1 MSKTSRTLVCVL
13 VVVLV
18 FLSVSNV
25 FLYNRTS
32 DLSKENNELMVRS
45 EMPLILAQLE
55 SQVDSELWRLDENLL
70 ASCQQLSSTGLVGT
84 QASAI
89 LTSLV
94 ASDSFIVNAAT
105 IDKNDVIVAVEPAK
119 YSSIEGADISDQE
132 QSIRL
137 QKTMRPVMSNMIRL
151 VEGFDGVVMAAPIF
165 TVDKVFIGFLSIVIE
180 PSVLLEAVA
189 TQVLN
194 GTSYTAWAMQ
204 IDGRIIYDHDPVQ
217 QGKMLF
223 SDPIYKDY
231 PELLTLGRKISAE
244 RSGYG
249 TYQYYKTLESGQVVK
264 KEAYWTTIGAYD
276 TEWRLVIIHLMTE

>member
-1 MSKTSRTLVCVL
+1 MSKTNRTLVCVL
-13 VVVLV
+13 VLVLV

-25 FLYNRTS
+25 FLYNRTA

-55 SQVDSELWRLDENLL
+55 AQVDSELWKLDESLL
-70 ASCQQLSSTGLVGT
+70 ASCQQFSSTGLEGT
-84 QASAI
+84 QARAI
-89 LTSLV
+89 LNSLV

-105 IDKNDVIVAVEPAK
+105 IDKNDVIVAVESAK

-151 VEGFDGVVMAAPIF
+151 VEGFDGVVMVAPIF
-165 TVDKVFIGFLSIVIE
+165 TIDKVFIGSLSIVIE

-204 IDGRIIYDHDPVQ
+204 IDGKIIYDHDPAS
-217 QGKMLF
+217 KERCC
-223 SDPIYKDY
+223 SRIRSTRI
-231 PELLTLGRKISAE
+231 TLNS
-244 RSGYG
+244 
-249 TYQYYKTLESGQVVK
+249 
-264 KEAYWTTIGAYD
+264 
-276 TEWRLVIIHLMTE
+276 